1 MAEKSDSVYTARH
14 LRLGNIATAAK
25 VFAWIA
31 LIMYLFLGGFNL
43 WVGFR
48 DIPSAE
54 IFSETGLYMIL
65 ASTQDLQSLITGI
78 VYWLVLMG
86 GSMGLNMIIET
97 DVNYRIQAQEEE
109 HE

>member
-1 MAEKSDSVYTARH
+1 MAEKSESIYTTRH

-31 LIMYLFLGGFNL
+31 LIVCLFSGGGNL
-43 WVGFR
+43 WIDFR
-48 DIPSAE
+48 GTPSAGL
-54 IFSETGLYMIL
+54 FSEAGLYMIL
-65 ASTQDLQSLITGI
+65 ASTQYIQLLITGI

-86 GSMGLNMIIET
+86 VSMGLNMIIET
-97 DVNYRIQAQEEE
+97 DVNYRIRAQEEE